1 VSELDA
7 LSSKPEP
14 TMREG
19 NSYEVGAKPL
29 RGSSGPVRQVSVL
42 HVVLLLTFIASVV
55 LIGAVGS

>member
-1 VSELDA
+1 
-7 LSSKPEP
+7 
-14 TMREG
+14 MREG